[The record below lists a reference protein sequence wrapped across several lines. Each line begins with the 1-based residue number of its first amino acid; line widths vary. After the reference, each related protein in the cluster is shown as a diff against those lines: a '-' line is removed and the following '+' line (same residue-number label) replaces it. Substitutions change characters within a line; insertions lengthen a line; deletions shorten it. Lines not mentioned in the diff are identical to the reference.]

1 MRHRKNKYITE
12 NESPKDGRPSE
23 GRCWLRLGM
32 RSILGVSRCILW
44 ECAAAVFYLKNASV
58 ILKEAD
64 VI

>member
-1 MRHRKNKYITE
+1 
-12 NESPKDGRPSE
+12 
-23 GRCWLRLGM
+23 
-32 RSILGVSRCILW
+32 LW